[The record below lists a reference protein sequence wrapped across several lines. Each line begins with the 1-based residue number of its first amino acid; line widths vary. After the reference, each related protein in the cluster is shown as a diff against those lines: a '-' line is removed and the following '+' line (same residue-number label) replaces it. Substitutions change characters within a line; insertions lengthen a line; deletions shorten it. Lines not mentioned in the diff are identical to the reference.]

1 MELVYLLFFIGAL
14 VFSLILNKLLLKF
27 SSNLGIRGNH
37 ETLVRWSTQSKPSV
51 GGIAF
56 YVVFLLSITILPF
69 VLGTTVLKDPK
80 FMGLVVACTLAFLMG
95 LADDAYNTKPLLKFS
110 VQILCGLV
118 LLFSGVVI
126 HLFSSMLLNQL
137 FTLFW
142 VVGMMN
148 SLNMLDNMDGITTSV
163 SITILLTALAL
174 SKINPQMN
182 NPLGIV
188 LLVTVTGTLAGFL
201 YYNWNPSKLFMGD
214 TGSQFLGAFLA
225 GIGIIYF
232 WNSNDLLGNTYPSR
246 QFCISIMTFIIPIC
260 DTSIVVINRLSKGN
274 SPFVGGKDHT
284 THHLSYWGL
293 SDRKVALFF
302 AFISAIAMGITVFMT
317 TLGANWGLLQFL
329 ICGAFFLA
337 VFGFLFFVTKTTSP
351 PSKK

>member
-1 MELVYLLFFIGAL
+1 MILTYLIFLLGSIG
-14 VFSLILNKLLLKF
+14 FSLVLNKILLKF
-27 SSNLGIRGNH
+27 ASNLGIRGTH
-37 ETLVRWSTQSKPSV
+37 ESLVRWSAQSKPAV
-51 GGIAF
+51 GGISF
-56 YVVFLLSITILPF
+56 YVIFLLSITILPF
-69 VLGTTVLKDPK
+69 VLGMPILRDEK
-80 FMGLVVACTLAFLMG
+80 FLGIVIACTLAFLMG
-95 LADDAYNTKPLLKFS
+95 LADDAYNTKPMLKYA

-118 LLFSGVVI
+118 FLVFGIVI
-126 HLFSSMLLNQL
+126 HISPYTWLNNL

-163 SITILLTALAL
+163 SLTILVSAIFL
-174 SKINPQMN
+174 SQLNAQAN
-182 NPLGIV
+182 NT
-188 LLVTVTGTLAGFL
+188 LLLLITVAGTLLGFL

-232 WNSNDLLGNTYPSR
+232 WNSNDAQGDLYPSR

-260 DTSIVVINRLSKGN
+260 DTSIVVINRIYKGS

-293 SDRKVALFF
+293 SDRMVAVSF
-302 AFISAIAMGITVFMT
+302 AAISGVAMALTLFMT
-317 TLGANWGLLQFL
+317 SIGSNWGMLQFFV
-329 ICGAFFLA
+329 CGGFFLA
-337 VFGFLFFVTKTTSP
+337 VFSFLFYVTKTTSP
-351 PSKK
+351 PNKK